1 MDLMKMLSGM
11 YEKSSTNNK
20 VHMINK
26 LLNLKKAEG
35 ILVALHLKEFNTSQ
49 INYPQWK
56 LNLMMRFV
64 H

>member
-1 MDLMKMLSGM
+1 MDLMKTLSGM
-11 YEKSSTNNK
+11 YEKSSANNK

-26 LLNLKKAEG
+26 LLNLKKAKG

>member
-1 MDLMKMLSGM
+1 MLSGM
-11 YEKSSTNNK
+11 YEKSSANNK

-35 ILVALHLKEFNTSQ
+35 ILVALHLKEFNTITNQLSLVE
-49 INYPQWK
+49 IEFDE
-56 LNLMMRFV
+56 RFV

>member
-1 MDLMKMLSGM
+1 MDLMKTLSSM
-11 YEKSSTNNK
+11 YEKPSSNNR

-35 ILVALHLKEFNTSQ
+35 IPVALHLKEFNTITNQLSLVE
-49 INYPQWK
+49 IEFDE
-56 LNLMMRFV
+56 RFV